1 VVQEEKFLVFKT
13 FFTKLFMLNRRLL
26 RIKVMQFIY
35 AYKQA
40 QHSDYQLSL
49 DLIQN
54 TFSPDLNSMQA
65 PDHKR
70 LEGNKQMA
78 SLLFEENAHTHKA
91 VNDDEATTEVNK
103 AATDA
108 INFYFTQLT
117 KDRAYLGKQMVA
129 DVEGIFDRYLWLL
142 LLIVELADYAQR
154 EEEERMQRIL
164 KPLPAASR
172 ELKFFRNQAVDLL
185 RLSTE
190 LEKEA
195 VRRGISW
202 KSEADREFVRK
213 IYREVIKADATYQA
227 YQQLSSTEFEEDR
240 KIVQHIVKSILFKHD
255 LASSFFGEIDINWS
269 ENADILKGMVTRT
282 VKSLEEGNPQSVQ
295 LLELSPNW
303 EDDKEFMKD
312 LFKHTLDNDDQYEQL
327 ISGKAKNWD
336 IERLAML
343 DRIILKMAIAE
354 MLHFPSIPVK
364 VTINEY
370 IELSKEYSTPKSK
383 QFVNGILDATV
394 AELTA
399 NNLLKKSGRGLIDN
413 K

>member
-1 VVQEEKFLVFKT
+1 
-13 FFTKLFMLNRRLL
+13 
-26 RIKVMQFIY
+26 MQAIY

-40 QHSDYQLSL
+40 QQSDYLLSL

-54 TFSPDLNSMQA
+54 TFTVDLNSMQA
-65 PDHKR
+65 PDHRR
-70 LEGNKQMA
+70 LEGNIKMA
-78 SLLFEENAHTHKA
+78 SLLFQENFHSQHA
-91 VNDDEATTEVNK
+91 VNDEDAPVEVNK
-103 AATDA
+103 AVTDA
-108 INFYFTQLT
+108 ISYYYTQLN
-117 KDRAYLGKQMVA
+117 KDRSFLSKLMVA
-129 DVEGIFDRYLWLL
+129 DVEKIYDRYLWLL
-142 LLIVELADYAQR
+142 LLIAALSDYVQQ
-154 EEEERMQRIL
+154 EEEERKQRIL
-164 KPLPAASR
+164 KPQPASPR
-172 ELKFFRNQAVDLL
+172 ELKFHHNKVADML
-185 RLSTE
+185 RKSSD

-195 VRRGISW
+195 VRQGVGW
-202 KSEADREFVRK
+202 GGDRDFIKK
-213 IYREVIKADATYQA
+213 IYKEVIRTDATYQA
-227 YQQLSSTEFEEDR
+227 YQQLASADFEEDR
-240 KIVQHIVKSILFKHD
+240 KIVLYLIKSILFKHE
-255 LASSFFGEIDINWS
+255 LAVSFFGEADINWS
-269 ENADILKGMVTRT
+269 ENSEILKSMLTKT

-312 LFKHTLDNDDQYEQL
+312 LFKYTLDNDEEYEQL

-364 VTINEY
+364 VTINEF

-394 AELTA
+394 AELTSKGI
-399 NNLLKKSGRGLIDN
+399 LKKSGRGLIDN